1 MRKSMQSLLIGGLLV
16 TTASLAGCAVD
27 SNAAAQYAVS
37 KPLSVKLNVP
47 KDVQPNAQKKK
58 TFEAT
63 VWREAKPA
71 QKVDYV
77 HFEIWKADGTVRYSM
92 EPAEE
97 TKPGVYTIAKALPK
111 SGLYY
116 VKAHASSNGEM
127 IMPTRQFIVGE
138 LSKEDLK
145 ILQGGAKPAGG
156 SSGHHH

>member
-47 KDVQPNAQKKK
+47 KDVQPDAQKKQ

-127 IMPTRQFIVGE
+127 VMPTQQFIVGE

>member
-1 MRKSMQSLLIGGLLV
+1 L
-16 TTASLAGCAVD
+16 
-27 SNAAAQYAVS
+27 
-37 KPLSVKLNVP
+37 
-47 KDVQPNAQKKK
+47 
-58 TFEAT
+58 
-63 VWREAKPA
+63 
-71 QKVDYV
+71 
-77 HFEIWKADGTVRYSM
+77 RYSM

-116 VKAHASSNGEM
+116 VKAHASSNGDM
-127 IMPTRQFIVGE
+127 IMPTQQFIVGK